1 MVVLFIQMIYTRHT
15 YTKKLIVEFIL
26 FTLNFFR
33 MSFFS
38 IISEKKT
45 VLKGISGKFLSGK
58 LTGIMGPSG
67 AGKSSIMNIL
77 TGFT

>member
-1 MVVLFIQMIYTRHT
+1 MENENKTEKLNLVFI
-15 YTKKLIVEFIL
+15 FC
-26 FTLNFFR
+26 
-33 MSFFS
+33 FFS
-38 IISEKKT
+38 IILDKKT